1 MLVNVVFTYDY
12 DLIDVPQELVKQ
24 IKKLQLKC
32 DKWLYNKE
40 NEHEYWIKEGLSTKF
55 AVNTCSEAFVYWLNT
70 FVLADFEYKAKIVQ
84 KDMPMDSI
92 DISLPTIYY

>member
-40 NEHEYWIKEGLSTKF
+40 NEHELWIKEGSDTKF
-55 AVNTCSEAFVYWLNT
+55 AVNTCSEAFVHWLNT
-70 FVLADFEYKAKIVQ
+70 FVLADPNNKARIVD
-84 KDMPMDSI
+84 KDKPMDSI
-92 DISLPTIYY
+92 DKDLPTIYY